1 MNNKEYKLRLLK
13 SKLNKLKKVRRKNLY
28 WLRMQQIKPEKYK
41 DKKTINSLQL
51 KIISINNTIRKVK
64 NEIEEN

>member
-1 MNNKEYKLRLLK
+1 MNNKEYKLKLLK

-41 DKKTINSLQL
+41 DKKNINSLQL